1 MQWLIDWSENYSL
14 AILFIGI
21 LICLVSVVI
30 YLIYNQRVLTKE
42 LRDKEMLEVKL
53 QEQNA
58 TIATLSKELANQIE
72 YEIAERLKSDNAH
85 NYLFENTQ
93 NAIVIAQDS
102 DLKIIK
108 CNKASLQLF
117 NKEILNHNLLELFSD
132 KTQKILVYDKI
143 LKLKETNARQ
153 TLRLN
158 LIKES
163 LEIPVVLSIH
173 FLEYAQKRTLY
184 LTLTDIKDIAKLEL
198 ELRNKRLMLA
208 QKTKN
213 EEMGKMLGNIAHQWK
228 QPLNSLYLLC
238 QNLKELQKLGDYENF
253 PKYLQIALDQIAFL
267 SNTIDAFREF
277 YIPNKSKE
285 ELCVYSVIKNTLDLF
300 YKLIDKNIE
309 IELLP
314 YKNPSEIKI
323 SVIKNEFQQILLIL
337 LDNAIDAIKTRIK
350 KGEIESGRIQ
360 IRCVLEENIAK
371 IPSCAVYIK
380 DNGGGIPPKFL
391 KNIFDTFFTT
401 KQSGNGIGLSIVTM
415 LLENMQGR
423 ISFINEKDGVEFK
436 IEIPSIV

>member
-1 MQWLIDWSENYSL
+1 
-14 AILFIGI
+14 
-21 LICLVSVVI
+21 
-30 YLIYNQRVLTKE
+30 
-42 LRDKEMLEVKL
+42 
-53 QEQNA
+53 
-58 TIATLSKELANQIE
+58 
-72 YEIAERLKSDNAH
+72 
-85 NYLFENTQ
+85 
-93 NAIVIAQDS
+93 
-102 DLKIIK
+102 
-108 CNKASLQLF
+108 
-117 NKEILNHNLLELFSD
+117 
-132 KTQKILVYDKI
+132 
-143 LKLKETNARQ
+143 
-153 TLRLN
+153 
-158 LIKES
+158 
-163 LEIPVVLSIH
+163 
-173 FLEYAQKRTLY
+173 
-184 LTLTDIKDIAKLEL
+184 L
-198 ELRNKRLMLA
+198 ELRNNRLMLA